1 MSTETLLWPFGQKKE
16 KTPAPAPAPPPP
28 PPVIEESDMEMLDE
42 DIIQRRKKLSRP
54 KTILTGDLTPQNTG
68 KKRLLGG

>member
-1 MSTETLLWPFGQKKE
+1 MSGLFSRPKMQAP
-16 KTPAPAPAPPPP
+16 TPTPPPE